1 MNSKRVSFTNHQN
14 DDIKIYLDE
23 QTSTTNNE
31 FSHPQ
36 SKVVNSKYINEVVEE
51 LTDADNS
58 KIKSKQVSPNHSP
71 SATEMKG
78 EISHSKISIGS

>member
-1 MNSKRVSFTNHQN
+1 MKKARDTFQTNHN
-14 DDIKIYLDE
+14 DDIKIYLDD